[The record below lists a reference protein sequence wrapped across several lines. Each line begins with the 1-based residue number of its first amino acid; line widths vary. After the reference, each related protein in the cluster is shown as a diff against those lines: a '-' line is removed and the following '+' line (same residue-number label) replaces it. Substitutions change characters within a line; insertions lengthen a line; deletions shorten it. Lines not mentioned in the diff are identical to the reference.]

1 MQLIQILRVYE
12 NGNIEFLGKKDY
24 KVGIFL
30 ICITLLGL
38 MGFLGVSSL
47 LPHIAFEN
55 ENQLRA
61 VSHKPIFLFFME
73 VEYFLIAEPLGPFIT
88 ETFKV
93 YEL

>member
-1 MQLIQILRVYE
+1 MRVYE
-12 NGNIEFLGKKDY
+12 NGHIEPLSKQDY
-24 KVGIFL
+24 KAGIFL
-30 ICITLLGL
+30 IWMTLLGL

-47 LPHIAFEN
+47 LMHTAFEN

-61 VSHKPIFLFFME
+61 VSHKPIFLFFIE
-73 VEYFLIAEPLGPFIT
+73 DKYFLIPEPLGPFIT